1 MSQDPG
7 TQTRLPSACPLVKV
21 MLDVRVFSLTIALKG
36 FYVVSRY
43 SHFAAKKTEKK
54 PPIVILYVN
63 IRSSKE
69 P

>member
-36 FYVVSRY
+36 FYVD
-43 SHFAAKKTEKK
+43 K
-54 PPIVILYVN
+54 
-63 IRSSKE
+63 
-69 P
+69 